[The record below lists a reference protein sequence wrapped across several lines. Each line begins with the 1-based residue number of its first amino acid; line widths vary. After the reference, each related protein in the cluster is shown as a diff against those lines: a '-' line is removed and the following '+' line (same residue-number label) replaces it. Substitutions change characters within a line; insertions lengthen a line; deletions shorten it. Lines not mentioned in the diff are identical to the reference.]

1 LVDNAKHAAHDV
13 SVKAQELKESAG
25 EKLQAAE
32 QIGKYYLI
40 CRFFSHILSY
50 YLIRRT
56 KS

>member
-40 CRFFSHILSY
+40 SRFFFRIYSFI
-50 YLIRRT
+50 I
-56 KS
+56 